1 MEQGKQKTI
10 VIGVIVV
17 AVVAGLGWFMTRSNE
32 RAAEK
37 AIENATGGNADVDV
51 KNGKVSVKTD
61 EGESVVGQNVS
72 LPSDWPKDVMV
83 YKGIKSATIVAA
95 STDKKGN
102 YTVSLTTKDSAET
115 VKNTYDEA
123 LANNGWTVSGELAVQ
138 GGTLITA
145 TKDTRNLSIT
155 IGPAD
160 DATTGVTIMIA
171 PTTTE

>member
-1 MEQGKQKTI
+1 MEKGKQKTI
-10 VIGVIVV
+10 VIGVVVVIVL
-17 AVVAGLGWFMTRSNE
+17 AGLGWFMTRSNE

-37 AIENATGGNADVDV
+37 AIESATGGNADVDV

-72 LPSDWPKDVMV
+72 VPSDWPEDVMV
-83 YKGIKSATIVAA
+83 YKGVKSTTVVAA
-95 STDKKGN
+95 STDKKGS

-145 TKDTRNLSIT
+145 TKDTRNLSVT
-155 IGPAD
+155 IGAGD
-160 DATTGVTIMIA
+160 DNMTSVTIIIA
-171 PTTTE
+171 PTTE